1 MITPLLIDHCLY
13 LEHIDEAIFCCW
25 QTKKPVYLEI
35 SCDLSSQA
43 VGDYFKIKDKSVF
56 LELHSSQE
64 SLEASIQDASQRIKN
79 AYKVV
84 SLIGSKVLKGCSQ
97 QNLSDFL
104 SQISTPYAI
113 LPDGK
118 GLVDETL
125 ENYLGCYWGS
135 TSIPKTLQELVE
147 SSDLL
152 IVIGPYFSDYTTAG
166 WTLQLPEEKC
176 IFIAPDHV
184 HICGK
189 RYSYV
194 DMEKFLLGIMHLQIK
209 KGNFAKELKKQLTS
223 EPRKE
228 LDLDHPLTLEF
239 LTNELTNFIQENTA
253 CVLVDTG
260 GKRLCSNSLLSIN

>member
-1 MITPLLIDHCLY
+1 MILIISLLILDSFNIS
-13 LEHIDEAIFCCW
+13 EHIDEAIFCCW

-35 SCDLSSQA
+35 SCDLTTQA

-64 SLEASIQDASQRIKN
+64 SLEASIQDASQKIIS
-79 AYKVV
+79 AHKVI

-125 ENYLGCYWGS
+125 ENFLGCYWGS
-135 TSIPKTLQELVE
+135 TSIPNNLRELVE

-152 IVIGPYFSDYTTAG
+152 IVIGPYVSDYTTAG
-166 WTLQLPEEKC
+166 WTLQLRKEKC

-194 DMEKFLLGIMHLQIK
+194 DMEKFLLGIMRLQIRK
-209 KGNFAKELKKQLTS
+209 ENFAKALNKQLIN

-239 LTNELTNFIQENTA
+239 LINELTNFIQDNTA

-260 GKRLCSNSLLSIN
+260 GKKLFN